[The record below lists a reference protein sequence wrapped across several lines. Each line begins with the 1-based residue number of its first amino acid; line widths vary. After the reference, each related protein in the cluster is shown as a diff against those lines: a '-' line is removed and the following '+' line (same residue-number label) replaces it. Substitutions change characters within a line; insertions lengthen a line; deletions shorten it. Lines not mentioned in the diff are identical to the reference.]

1 MSDTATLISKINDC
15 KVAISGAIITK
26 GGSITNSTPL
36 SGYASEI
43 LNLSTGAGID
53 TSDATA
59 TADTILSGYTAY
71 VDGKKITGTGR
82 TGIDTSDAT
91 ATADTILFGYTAYVD
106 GKKITG
112 TKVISSTVI
121 SGGEAIYM
129 CTDVDTTSN
138 TWTGYNLVLN
148 DAGDGYI
155 YGEKVSNL
163 TYTSITPVKE
173 NIYNYNALIQI
184 SNIRMKGSGTLSA
197 SFNNSYMQNINNFI
211 INL

>member
-26 GGSITNSTPL
+26 GGTITNSTPL

-43 LNLSTGAGID
+43 LNLSTGTGID

-59 TADTILSGYTAY
+59 TADTILS
-71 VDGKKITGTGR
+71 
-82 TGIDTSDAT
+82 
-91 ATADTILFGYTAYVD
+91 GYTAYVD

-184 SNIRMKGSGTLSA
+184 SNIQMKGSGTLSA

>member
-1 MSDTATLISKINDC
+1 MSDIATLISKINDC
-15 KVAISGAIITK
+15 KVSISGAIITK
-26 GGSITNSTPL
+26 GGTITNNTPL
-36 SGYASEI
+36 SGYAPEI
-43 LNLSTGAGID
+43 LNLTTGID

-71 VDGKKITGTGR
+71 VN
-82 TGIDTSDAT
+82 S
-91 ATADTILFGYTAYVD
+91 
-106 GKKITG
+106 KKITG

-129 CTDVDTTSN
+129 CTDVDTINN
-138 TWTGYNLVLN
+138 TWSGYSLVLN

-173 NIYNYNALIQI
+173 NIYNYNALMQI
-184 SNIRMKGSGTLSA
+184 SNIQMKGNSGLRLTFNSA
-197 SFNNSYMQNINNFI
+197 YMGSMDTNFI